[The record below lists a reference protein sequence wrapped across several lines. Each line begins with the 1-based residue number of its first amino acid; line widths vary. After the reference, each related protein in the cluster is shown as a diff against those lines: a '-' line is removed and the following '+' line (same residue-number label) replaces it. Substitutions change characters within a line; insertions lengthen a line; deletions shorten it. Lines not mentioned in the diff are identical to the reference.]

1 MQRNENSDKD
11 QVSERAGAGYPGW
24 EVGDVEFEIA
34 RDPRERQ
41 RDTRG
46 RARTKQR
53 ATIKARSNTEYVDEI
68 SSSKQNSTP
77 LDRAKR
83 LYPFPPAR
91 PPIIHPATSSVSF

>member
-1 MQRNENSDKD
+1 MQRNEKSDKD
-11 QVSERAGAGYPGW
+11 QVSERAGAGYPGS

-34 RDPRERQ
+34 RDPRETERHP
-41 RDTRG
+41 

-53 ATIKARSNTEYVDEI
+53 ATIKARSNNEYVDEI